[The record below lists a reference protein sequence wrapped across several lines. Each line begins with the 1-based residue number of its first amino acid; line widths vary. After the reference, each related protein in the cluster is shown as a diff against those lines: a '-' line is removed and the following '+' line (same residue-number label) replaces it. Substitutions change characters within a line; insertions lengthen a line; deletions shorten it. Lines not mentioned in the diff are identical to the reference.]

1 MAAGLVATSLY
12 DTEREVGYPG
22 GLDHPRAFQ
31 VDRSRAQ
38 VVEQPD
44 AAPEQD
50 GHQIDV
56 YLVE

>member
-1 MAAGLVATSLY
+1 MAAGLVAISLY
-12 DTEREVGYPG
+12 DTKREMGYPG

-44 AAPEQD
+44 AVPEQD